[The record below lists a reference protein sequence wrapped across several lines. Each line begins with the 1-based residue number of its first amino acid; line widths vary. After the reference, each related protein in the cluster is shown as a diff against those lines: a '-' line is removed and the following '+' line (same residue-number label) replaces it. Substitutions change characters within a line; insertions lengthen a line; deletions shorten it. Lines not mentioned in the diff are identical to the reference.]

1 MSIIINQYKKLLV
14 HRYDDDHIVKYLSY
28 KDFNGLKC
36 EEISFKTKEENV
48 IKGAFYFYEGFNEE
62 ELVIL
67 CHGLGGG
74 HTSYMREI
82 EFLCKKKYRVLS
94 YDNTGCFNS
103 SGKDIRGFSESLN
116 CLSSVLSFIE
126 NHDCLKKLK
135 LHIIGHSWGGFTA
148 SNIYAFHSK
157 NIYSICAISPFI
169 SIEVILND
177 FMKGKFKFVQ
187 RKCLKYEKQVN
198 EKYALSSALNALKD
212 TKANVLIIHSKD
224 DPIVPFETNT
234 KVLMN
239 NINNKN
245 VKFLIV
251 DNKGH
256 NPNYKKEASKYMNE
270 TFATYNKL
278 IKEKKLSSFEDKKR
292 YMEEK
297 DLFKMTEQD
306 EEIWEEIINNMK

>member
-1 MSIIINQYKKLLV
+1 M
-14 HRYDDDHIVKYLSY
+14 
-28 KDFNGLKC
+28 
-36 EEISFKTKEENV
+36 
-48 IKGAFYFYEGFNEE
+48 
-62 ELVIL
+62 
-67 CHGLGGG
+67 
-74 HTSYMREI
+74 
-82 EFLCKKKYRVLS
+82 
-94 YDNTGCFNS
+94 
-103 SGKDIRGFSESLN
+103 
-116 CLSSVLSFIE
+116 
-126 NHDCLKKLK
+126 
-135 LHIIGHSWGGFTA
+135 
-148 SNIYAFHSK
+148 
-157 NIYSICAISPFI
+157 
-169 SIEVILND
+169 
-177 FMKGKFKFVQ
+177 
-187 RKCLKYEKQVN
+187 
-198 EKYALSSALNALKD
+198 
-212 TKANVLIIHSKD
+212 
-224 DPIVPFETNT
+224 PFETNT